1 MNPIHVLIVD
11 DHAMVR
17 EGLKVLLQPLEY
29 VAIVGVAATGAEAL
43 AAARQHHP
51 DVVLLDINLPD
62 MSGIDVCQQLAA
74 AQPGIKVLALTTFNE
89 KLYVTRMM
97 QAGAAGYVLKNAL
110 PEELAEAI
118 TKVFAGKKFFSEEVQ
133 SLLLQAPAEIAATPL
148 LTRREKEVLAAIAEG
163 HTSQHIADTL
173 CVSLLT
179 IETHRRNLLTKFG
192 VNNSA
197 LLIRQAGQMGLI

>member
-1 MNPIHVLIVD
+1 MNPIHLLIVD

-17 EGLKVLLQPLEY
+17 EGLKVLLEPLEY

-43 AAARQHHP
+43 AAARQLRP

-62 MSGIDVCQQLAA
+62 MSGIDVCQTLTAE
-74 AQPGIKVLALTTFNE
+74 QPGLKILALTTFNE
-89 KLYVTRMM
+89 RLYVTRMM

-118 TKVFAGKKFFSEEVQ
+118 TRVFAGKKFFSEEVQ
-133 SLLLQAPAEIAATPL
+133 NLLLQAPAEEAAAPL
-148 LTRREKEVLAAIAEG
+148 LTRREKEVLAAIADG
-163 HTSQHIADTL
+163 HTSQHVADAL
-173 CVSLLT
+173 HVSLLT

-192 VNNSA
+192 VNNTA
-197 LLIRQAGQMGLI
+197 LLIRQAAQLGLI

>member
-1 MNPIHVLIVD
+1 MSPIHLLIVD

-29 VAIVGVAATGAEAL
+29 VAVVGVAATGAEAL
-43 AAARQHHP
+43 AAARQHRP

-118 TKVFAGKKFFSEEVQ
+118 TRVFAGKKFFSEEVQ
-133 SLLLQAPAEIAATPL
+133 NLLLQAPVEEVAAPL
-148 LTRREKEVLAAIAEG
+148 LTRREKEVLAAIADG
-163 HTSQHIADTL
+163 RTSQHVADTL
-173 CVSLLT
+173 HVSLLT

-192 VNNSA
+192 VNNTA
-197 LLIRQAGQMGLI
+197 LLIRQAGQLGLI

>member
-17 EGLKVLLQPLEY
+17 EGLKVLLEPLEY
-29 VAIVGVAATGAEAL
+29 VAVVGVAATGSEAL
-43 AAARQHHP
+43 AAARQHRP

-62 MSGIDVCQQLAA
+62 MSGIDICQQLAA
-74 AQPGIKVLALTTFNE
+74 AQPGVKVLALTTFNE

-118 TKVFAGKKFFSEEVQ
+118 AKVFAGKKFFSEEVQ
-133 SLLLQAPAEIAATPL
+133 NLLLQAPAREVAAPL
-148 LTRREKEVLAAIAEG
+148 LTRREKEVLAAIADG
-163 HTSQHIADTL
+163 HTSQHVADVL
-173 CVSLLT
+173 HVSLLT

-192 VNNSA
+192 VNNTA
-197 LLIRQAGQMGLI
+197 LLIRQAGQLGLI

>member
-1 MNPIHVLIVD
+1 MPPIHVLIVD

-29 VAIVGVAATGAEAL
+29 VAVVAVAATGAEGL
-43 AAARQHHP
+43 AAARQHRP
-51 DVVLLDINLPD
+51 DVVLLDVNLPD
-62 MSGIDVCQQLAA
+62 QSGIDVCRQLTA
-74 AQPGIKVLALTTFNE
+74 AQPGIRVLALTTFNE

-118 TKVFAGKKFFSEEVQ
+118 TKVYAGKKFFSDEVQ
-133 SLLLQAPAEIAATPL
+133 RVLLETSAAPAAPL
-148 LTRREKEVLAAIAEG
+148 LTRREKEVLAAIADG
-163 HTSQHIADTL
+163 RTSQHIADAL
-173 CVSLLT
+173 CVSVLT

-192 VNNSA
+192 VNNTA
-197 LLIRQAGQMGLI
+197 LLIRQAAQLGLL

>member
-1 MNPIHVLIVD
+1 MNPIHLLIVD

-43 AAARQHHP
+43 AAARQLRP

-62 MSGIDVCQQLAA
+62 MSGIDVCQTLVAE
-74 AQPGIKVLALTTFNE
+74 QPGLKILALTTFSE

-118 TKVFAGKKFFSEEVQ
+118 TRVFAGKKFFSEEVQ
-133 SLLLQAPAEIAATPL
+133 NLLLQAPAEEVAAPL
-148 LTRREKEVLAAIAEG
+148 LTRREKEVLAAIADG
-163 HTSQHIADTL
+163 RTSQHIADAL
-173 CVSLLT
+173 C
-179 IETHRRNLLTKFG
+179 RDF
-192 VNNSA
+192 
-197 LLIRQAGQMGLI
+197 

>member
-17 EGLKVLLQPLEY
+17 EGLKVLLEPLEY
-29 VAIVGVAATGAEAL
+29 VAVVAVAVNGAEAL
-43 AAARQHHP
+43 AAARQHRP

-62 MSGIDVCQQLAA
+62 LSGIDVCQQLTA

-89 KLYVTRMM
+89 RLYVTRMM

-118 TKVFAGKKFFSEEVQ
+118 TKVFAGKKYFSEEVQ
-133 SLLLQAPAEIAATPL
+133 NLLLQAPAEITATPL
-148 LTRREKEVLAAIAEG
+148 LTRREKEVLAAIADG

-192 VNNSA
+192 VNNTA
-197 LLIRQAGQMGLI
+197 LLIRQAGQMGLL

>member
-1 MNPIHVLIVD
+1 MSPIHVLIVD

-29 VAIVGVAATGAEAL
+29 VAVVGAAATGAEAL
-43 AAARQHHP
+43 AAARQHRP

-62 MSGIDVCQQLAA
+62 MSGIDVCQQLVAEK
-74 AQPGIKVLALTTFNE
+74 PGIKVLALTTFNE

-118 TKVFAGKKFFSEEVQ
+118 TKVFAGKKFFSDEVQ
-133 SLLLQAPAEIAATPL
+133 SLLLQAPAEAAAVPL
-148 LTRREKEVLAAIAEG
+148 LTRREKEVLAAIADG
-163 HTSQHIADTL
+163 HTSQHIADAL
-173 CVSLLT
+173 CISLLT

-192 VNNSA
+192 VNNTA